1 LNHRKILFFSL
12 SIILLALLFVWILF
26 FGNISDSGQQ
36 VVINNT
42 AAPPLPTLDAG
53 RVTEG
58 AELYSTYC
66 ASCHGA
72 DLEGA
77 DEWKRTLPD
86 GSLPPP
92 PHDNTGHTWH
102 HPDGLLVSITLNG
115 GGPAYDSRMPA
126 FGDQLSEHQVL
137 SILEFIKSKWGK
149 DEREFQWWI
158 TVTQNE

>member
-1 LNHRKILFFSL
+1 LNHRKILVYSL
-12 SIILLALLFVWILF
+12 AVILLALLFGWFLF
-26 FGNISDSGQQ
+26 FVNSSDSHRQ

-42 AAPPLPTLDAG
+42 PAPPLPTLDAA
-53 RVTEG
+53 RVAEG
-58 AELYSTYC
+58 AELYAAYC

-77 DEWKRTLPD
+77 AEWKRTLPD

-102 HPDGLLVSITLNG
+102 HPDDLLLSITLEG
-115 GGPAYDSRMPA
+115 GDPAYDSRMPA

-137 SILEFIKSKWGK
+137 SILEFIKSKWG
-149 DEREFQWWI
+149 DEEREFQWWM
-158 TVTQNE
+158 TATQK